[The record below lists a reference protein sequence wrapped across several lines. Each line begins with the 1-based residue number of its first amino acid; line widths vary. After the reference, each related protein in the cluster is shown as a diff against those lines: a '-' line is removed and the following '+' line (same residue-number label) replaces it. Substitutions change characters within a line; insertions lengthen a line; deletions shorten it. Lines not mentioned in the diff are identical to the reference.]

1 MVGQSDWLE
10 GEGKFAD
17 VILAACTS
25 FERWDV
31 AVMQHKCIEPL
42 GDSQSDFQIF
52 LAPAERP
59 GLGNVLAEGSSEL
72 DRCERLFEATD
83 SCLIE
88 VERWG
93 GGAASA
99 KESVAR

>member
-1 MVGQSDWLE
+1 MVDQSIWLE

-25 FERWDV
+25 FERWDI
-31 AVMQHKCIEPL
+31 AVMQHKCIELL
-42 GDSQSDFQIF
+42 GESRSDFQVF
-52 LAPAERP
+52 LVSAERL
-59 GLGNVLAEGSSEL
+59 GLGNVLAEGNREL